1 MLINMENNNKRRF
14 RGYYGFSKKYPTQRG
29 TSYAIGE
36 SKRVKKRER
45 RSKILLTGCVFVL
58 ICIAFVLFFFCRDL
72 SQRPIPE
79 EKDEGKNT
87 AVSAENIGQIKGFLI
102 DNSVLGDENALNKKL
117 SEAKKS
123 GFNSVMLDF
132 KDEDGAVLF
141 PCSAVVSA
149 RFDGKNRI
157 SQSVLEQIRSEGFTV
172 IARIY
177 CFCDSSAPQ
186 RTGAY
191 VYADA
196 ERTEP
201 WFDNASALGGRVWLN
216 PADSRAENYLLS
228 VIGEASDFGAD
239 CIYLQGVEFPVSKEN
254 PPVFTEDDA
263 SLARNFILLNF
274 IEKAV
279 QKSGKCPVILGFS
292 FEGIDGDTEKWG
304 GTLFDSAAAG
314 CSPEIPVSE
323 NYAKYAGDMWKV
335 LNERAKNN
343 FSTLKCI
350 PTVKD
355 QPENESF
362 YNELNENGAESY
374 IIIP

>member
-1 MLINMENNNKRRF
+1 MDNNNKRRL

-29 TSYAIGE
+29 TVYEIGE
-36 SKRVKKRER
+36 SRKRRKKELRN
-45 RSKILLTGCVFVL
+45 KILSAVL
-58 ICIAFVLFFFCRDL
+58 ITAMCVVALILFFFCRDL
-72 SQRPIPE
+72 SRKPIPE
-79 EKDEGKNT
+79 ETAHGNST
-87 AVSAENIGQIKGFLI
+87 AVSAENIGQIKALFI
-102 DNSVLGDENALNKKL
+102 ENSVLGDENALSKKL
-117 SEAKKS
+117 DAAKDG
-123 GFNSVMLDF
+123 GFNSVMIDF

-141 PCSAVVSA
+141 PCSSVTTAY
-149 RFDGKNRI
+149 FEGKNRI

-177 CFCDSSAPQ
+177 CFRDSLAPQ

-191 VYADA
+191 VYADD

-201 WFDNASALGGRVWLN
+201 WFDAPSALSGRVWLN
-216 PADSRAENYLLS
+216 PADTRAENYLLS

-263 SLARNFILLNF
+263 SLSRNFILLNF
-274 IEKAV
+274 IEKAAE
-279 QKSGKCPVILGFS
+279 KSGKCPVILGFA

-304 GTLFDSAAAG
+304 GTLFDSAAAAS
-314 CSPEIPVSE
+314 SPEIPVSE

-355 QPENESF
+355 QPENKSF
-362 YNELNENGAESY
+362 YRELNENGAQSY

>member
-1 MLINMENNNKRRF
+1 MLTDMDNNNKRRF

-29 TSYAIGE
+29 TVYAIGE
-36 SKRVKKRER
+36 SKRAKKREL

-58 ICIAFVLFFFCRDL
+58 ISVALVLFFFCRDL

-79 EKDEGKNT
+79 EKNEGKNT
-87 AVSAENIGQIKGFLI
+87 AVSAENIGQIKGLFI
-102 DNSVLGDENALNKKL
+102 ENSLLGDENALNKKL

-132 KDEDGAVLF
+132 KDEDGSVLF
-141 PCSAVVSA
+141 PSASAVQEQYDA
-149 RFDGKNRI
+149 KNRI
-157 SQSVLEQIRSEGFTV
+157 TAGTLEQIKSEGFTV

-177 CFCDSSAPQ
+177 CFRDSSAPQ

-196 ERTEP
+196 ELTEP
-201 WFDNASALGGRVWLN
+201 WFDKASALGGRVWLN
-216 PADSRAENYLLS
+216 PADSRAQNYLLS
-228 VIGEASDFGAD
+228 VISEAADFGAD
-239 CIYLQGVEFPVSKEN
+239 CIYLQGAEFPVSSEN

-263 SLARNFILLNF
+263 SLSRNFILLSF

-279 QKSGKCPVILGFS
+279 QKSGKCPVILGFA
-292 FEGIDGDTEKWG
+292 FEGIDGDAEKWG

-355 QPENESF
+355 YPENESF
-362 YNELNENGAESY
+362 YKELNENGAESY